1 MENVTSTT
9 TDNVTRS
16 LEVTG
21 IPFAATDAK
30 LAALGL
36 KLGEFYPYDS
46 ALASTYAE
54 PDGTRLVKCLYKANA
69 EGKKVAENS
78 YTLVPT
84 GHITEETVAERIAEL
99 APYVVT
105 FLQEWED
112 KAIKEQHK
120 DGVTRIFTE
129 YLTMDKVLAALE
141 ESEAGARLNAEKI
154 GKWFVDTIQDSLLL
168 AFMDKLGITDQPTPD
183 QEARLATVLDAY
195 RKKFESL
202 ASGKAFI
209 KEADC
214 KAMILVIQTAEAA
227 ETTLGR
233 KFIARLE
240 GMKAKEDDL
249 LLAL

>member
-1 MENVTSTT
+1 MTNSIESVSK
-9 TDNVTRS
+9 S
-16 LEVTG
+16 LETTG
-21 IPFAATDAK
+21 VPFAALDAK
-30 LAALGL
+30 LQATG
-36 KLGEFYPYDS
+36 KRLGEFYAYDS
-46 ALASTYAE
+46 ALASTYEE
-54 PDGTRLVKCLYKANA
+54 PEGTRLVKCLYKANS

-84 GHITEETVAERIAEL
+84 AHITEETVIERAADL

-120 DGVTRIFTE
+120 DGATRIFTE
-129 YLTMDKVLAALE
+129 YLTLDKVIAALE

-154 GKWFVDTIQDSLLL
+154 GKWFVDNLQDSLLL
-168 AFMDKLGITDQPTPD
+168 AIMDKLGITEEPTE
-183 QEARLATVLDAY
+183 QEAQKLEMVLEAY

-202 ASGKAFI
+202 ASGKTFI

-214 KAMILVIQTAEAA
+214 KAMIVCMQTAEA
-227 ETTLGR
+227 TDTLLGR
-233 KFIARLE
+233 KFVSRLE
-240 GMKAKEDDL
+240 NMQKKEDDL